1 VSEEEKDLKKK
12 PSERCVSK
20 FGNQFEKFK
29 KRERERER
37 ERDCSDIMARTKG
50 SVVKR
55 SNLIG
60 GNRSSDGKLIFF
72 SFKRLIIHIFFSN
85 DFFFDTFFER
95 SGSTNQTSSSGG
107 IRGGRGAPPVKK
119 RRYRPGT
126 KALMEIKAL
135 QKTTNLLLRKLP
147 FARLVREIAVKLK
160 GIDDLRWQSK
170 ALIALQTAAEDFLI
184 SLFEDANLCA
194 IHGKRVTIQ
203 VKDMQLAKRLRGP
216 TAFGN

>member
-1 VSEEEKDLKKK
+1 MVSL
-12 PSERCVSK
+12 
-20 FGNQFEKFK
+20 F
-29 KRERERER
+29 
-37 ERDCSDIMARTKG
+37 
-50 SVVKR
+50 
-55 SNLIG
+55 
-60 GNRSSDGKLIFF
+60 FF